1 MSLKGF
7 SLKIIILVMSVFLV
21 AVPIII
27 FGVIEFNVAADRA
40 SSDAQDFIKNDI
52 LATQRNVQVVF
63 DSVQTKVESDLIL
76 AELALH
82 SSGSVYLDTENT
94 IEMEAVNQISK
105 ESSQILLPV
114 MMVGENTL
122 AYNYTIVDEIQ
133 NHVGGTAT
141 IFQVIPEGLLRISTN
156 VLKEDFSR
164 AVGTYI
170 PKASPVYTTVMKGE
184 TFYGRA
190 YVVNAWYITAYK
202 PLYDF
207 DDNLIGVLYVGVKEA
222 PYKQRVF
229 TGLSKKSLGNSGY
242 YEVIDGIGYYEMS
255 LKKEMSGKNVF
266 DIEDVDGNNIMRRL
280 VDSAVK
286 LKYGELGSVSYNW
299 RESAGIKI
307 REKTSTFVYF
317 EPWNWVITA
326 NIYNDDL
333 VGERV
338 SEDLLRII
346 LIIAVFSVIGIIIA
360 IFIAR
365 AISGPLIYTQQAV
378 EGISG
383 GNLTR
388 LIKIKTG
395 VKEIKLLGDS
405 IDTELIPKI
414 SGIIKEILNSV
425 AVSSNISSIM
435 QNYSL
440 DAGDVSRRLNDE
452 VVKINSDMGSLDGQ
466 ISEVSSAVTE
476 ILATIE
482 NLVSHIAGQSSAV
495 SQTSAAIEEMTAS
508 INSIAKIAAEK
519 SEATR
524 GLISTVEAGKNKV
537 TVSNT
542 QIKDISEDVDN
553 MMDIIGVINS
563 IAAQTNLLAM
573 NAAIEAAHAGKYGM
587 GFAVVADEIRK
598 LAESSA
604 TNAKVI
610 STSLKNVEGKMGLVF
625 NAGEESE
632 KAFINV
638 SDEVTNF
645 VNAFTEIT
653 NSTTEVSEGNREIL
667 NAIDSLMQISQE
679 ISDGSSEIKLSSV
692 DINNSVNTIKEASGR
707 VSGEI
712 GNIKSGLDAISVA
725 QQDIIK
731 TVDWNS
737 ENLNK
742 IEKLVNFFDLMKET
756 EVSEESKLNFFITDI
771 LVHHQ
776 KWLRDASKAIDGDL
790 KLDSDRVSDY
800 EGCRLGIW
808 LYGEGTALFGEN
820 EQFKMILENHKNFH
834 MAVVDMAGNLE
845 KGDMPEVF
853 INYGQIRSNYSK
865 IVSSFRELLN
875 V

>member
-1 MSLKGF
+1 VSKKGL
-7 SLKIIILVMSVFLV
+7 SLKIIILIMSILLV
-21 AVPIII
+21 SIPLII
-27 FGVIEFNVAADRA
+27 FGIIELNVAAKR
-40 SSDAQDFIKNDI
+40 SGSDAQDFIESDI
-52 LATQRNVQVVF
+52 LTTQRNIQVIF
-63 DSVQTKVESDLIL
+63 DSAQTKVESDLIL
-76 AELALH
+76 AEFALH
-82 SSGSVYLDTENT
+82 SAGHTYIDMNNT
-94 IEMEAVNQISK
+94 VKIEAVNQISK

-114 MMVGENTL
+114 MMAGDE
-122 AYNYTIVDEIQ
+122 AIAFNYTIVDEIQ

-141 IFQVIPEGLLRISTN
+141 IFQIIPDGLLRISTN
-156 VLKEDFSR
+156 VLKEDSSR

-170 PKASPVYTTVMKGE
+170 PKDSPVYTTVLNGE

-207 DDNLIGVLYVGVKEA
+207 DDNIIGVLYVGVKEA
-222 PYKQRVF
+222 PYKQSVF

-255 LKKEMSGKNVF
+255 LKNEMSGKNVF
-266 DIEDVDGNNIMRRL
+266 DVEDVDGNNIMRRL

-286 LKYGELGSVSYNW
+286 LKYGEFGSVSYNW
-299 RESAGIKI
+299 RETENIKI
-307 REKTSTFVYF
+307 REKTSSFVYF
-317 EPWNWVITA
+317 EPWDWVITA

-333 VGERV
+333 VGERAG
-338 SEDLLRII
+338 EDFLRII
-346 LIIAVFSVIGIIIA
+346 LIIAGFSIIGIIIA

-365 AISGPLIYTQQAV
+365 AISRPLIYTQQAV
-378 EGISG
+378 EEISG

-388 LIKIKTG
+388 LIKIDTG
-395 VKEIKLLGDS
+395 IKELKLLGTS
-405 IDTELIPKI
+405 IDTKLIPQI
-414 SGIIKEILNSV
+414 SGIINEIVNSV

-440 DAGDVSRRLNDE
+440 DAGDVSRRLNNE
-452 VVKINSDMGSLDGQ
+452 VIKINSDIDSLDGQ
-466 ISEVSSAVTE
+466 IAEVSSAVTE

-508 INSIAKIAAEK
+508 INSISKIAMEK
-519 SEATR
+519 SAATR
-524 GLISTVEAGKNKV
+524 GLISTVETGRNKV
-537 TVSNT
+537 SISNE
-542 QIKDISEDVDN
+542 QIKNISTDVDN

-573 NAAIEAAHAGKYGM
+573 NAAIEAAHAGQYGM

-604 TNAKVI
+604 ANAKVI
-610 STSLKNVEGKMGLVF
+610 STSLKDADSKMKMVLT
-625 NAGEESE
+625 AGEESE

-653 NSTTEVSEGNREIL
+653 NSTSEVSEGNREIL

-679 ISDGSSEIKLSSV
+679 ISDGSTEIKLSSE

-712 GNIKSGLDAISVA
+712 GNIKLGLGEISVA
-725 QQDIIK
+725 QQDIIN

-742 IEKLVNFFDLMKET
+742 IEKQVNFFDLME
-756 EVSEESKLNFFITDI
+756 EVDVSEESKLNFFITDI

-790 KLDSDRVSDY
+790 KLDGDTVSNY
-800 EGCRLGIW
+800 EGCRLGTW
-808 LYGEGTALFGEN
+808 LYGEGTELFGEKD
-820 EQFKMILENHKNFH
+820 QFKMILENHKNFH
-834 MAVVDMAGNLE
+834 MAVVDMAENLE
-845 KGDMPEVF
+845 KGNMMDVF
-853 INYGQIRSNYSK
+853 SNYSQIRTNFDK
-865 IVSSFRELLN
+865 IVLSFRELLN